1 LQTLAN
7 PEGDVSFGVRMDG
20 YGKYLRDAV
29 FDPLGKGIGVMDREY
44 AVAADDEGVGPHDS
58 AILELLLSLGLPGA
72 LFYGIGLIALLI
84 GLRPHKEVRGD
95 TFVKAARAIALGM
108 FAQLIFGSVM
118 LGVMGVVFW
127 GFAGTAMAAR
137 MYYENQ
143 PGEPST
149 GNLKIGD

>member
-1 LQTLAN
+1 
-7 PEGDVSFGVRMDG
+7 
-20 YGKYLRDAV
+20 
-29 FDPLGKGIGVMDREY
+29 
-44 AVAADDEGVGPHDS
+44 
-58 AILELLLSLGLPGA
+58 
-72 LFYGIGLIALLI
+72 
-84 GLRPHKEVRGD
+84 
-95 TFVKAARAIALGM
+95 M